1 MADLV
6 IQNPSITTSVFEYD
20 DAGRV
25 SAISG
30 HPLAG
35 EGGGEIVKSDLM
47 WKPTVGADGYVRW
60 TLASSASE
68 PDAAYISGAQG
79 PAGQNGTN
87 GDNGADGISPTFT
100 ITPTAGGT
108 HVVLSGAQ
116 GEDSFD
122 VLSGAKGA
130 DGTAGFSPTVSTT
143 TTATEDRTGT
153 VLTFTYGDEGG
164 QTISYTAWNGKDG
177 TGATVDLL
185 EGTGIQ
191 ITHTGTT
198 YTIGVSADYLQS
210 VSVAA
215 NGSLAG
221 SGTSNSPLSL
231 KTSAEQALAAVD
243 GKMSKPQHTA
253 EETYWVWESCNQVP
267 VPMSDAYSEFSRTLI
282 NNGLGLSADYDA
294 ENLSWGIGIDSRSM
308 TANKQYAFTTTGW
321 EEVVVPST
329 SGYLPLSGG
338 TVSGQ
343 LEVHGGSNFD
353 QQFLKLTREGVTG
366 HARLGLGQYG
376 ALALKADD
384 NNSHTTQVNISPNTT
399 NDQLVQVQHGGTT
412 AYLIPAI
419 TATTTAGLTNDGIL
433 HIILES

>member
-6 IQNPSITTSVFEYD
+6 IQNPSITTNVFEYD

-47 WKPTVGADGYVRW
+47 WKPTVGDDGYVRW
-60 TLASSASE
+60 TLASSATE

-79 PAGQNGTN
+79 PQGNPGTNGTN
-87 GDNGADGISPTFT
+87 GTNGADGVSPTFT

-130 DGTAGFSPTVSTT
+130 DGTAGFSPTVSTN

-164 QTISYTAWNGKDG
+164 QTVSYTAWNGKDG
-177 TGATVDLL
+177 TCATVDLL
-185 EGTGIQ
+185 EGDGIQ
-191 ITHTGTT
+191 ITQAGTT

-221 SGTSNSPLSL
+221 SGTNNNPLSL
-231 KTSAEQALAAVD
+231 KTSAENALAAVD
-243 GKMSKPQHTA
+243 GKVNKPATSLVDK
-253 EETYWVWESCNQVP
+253 YLVL
-267 VPMSDAYSEFSRTLI
+267 RTD
-282 NNGLGLSADYDA
+282 NNGAVSGWCDFNDQSYSKSEADGKYVQQTFIDTTLS
-294 ENLSWGIGIDSRSM
+294 GIG
-308 TANKQYAFTTTGW
+308 ANAGNKLGANTDVIPTKDW
-321 EEVVVPST
+321 LDDN
-329 SGYLPLSGG
+329 YLPLSGG
-338 TVSGQ
+338 TVSGKTTISGSGFNTLEIIRSGQASTGIIGINGAGGMSFKAVNSNNNNTQ
-343 LEVHGGSNFD
+343 LNIAPNATMDKRFSIG
-353 QQFLKLTREGVTG
+353 
-366 HARLGLGQYG
+366 
-376 ALALKADD
+376 DD
-384 NNSHTTQVNISPNTT
+384 VYDPS
-399 NDQLVQVQHGGTT
+399 
-412 AYLIPAI
+412 AYFIPAV
-419 TATTTAGLTNDGIL
+419 TSTTTAGLTNDGIL